1 MTGREGLSKRT
12 LPCPILLIYWG
23 PPVSKAAALFLRVG
37 HLSSTPGTG
46 YDSDTLTGA
55 NAGFADRVLSKLE
68 NALNMVA
75 AASIFLLMIIATVQ
89 VLGRKLLNWPVPGY
103 IDIAEQSI
111 AVFAFLAVAYCQRL
125 GGHVRMELVLD
136 KFRGRP
142 LWLAEAIQTA
152 ATLVLIAVLAW
163 FAYGHFER
171 ALGVR
176 RQHDRHRIADVALQ
190 THGPIAFAVLFVRL
204 GIQLVGFIRLV
215 ARPDAV
221 PVAVPL
227 IIDVE
232 ADGARG
238 ERRRRL

>member
-1 MTGREGLSKRT
+1 MTASPSPAPRL
-12 LPCPILLIYWG
+12 
-23 PPVSKAAALFLRVG
+23 
-37 HLSSTPGTG
+37 
-46 YDSDTLTGA
+46 D
-55 NAGFADRVLSKLE
+55 FADRVLSKLE

-75 AASIFLLMIIATVQ
+75 AASIFMLMIVATVQ

-142 LWLAEAIQTA
+142 LWLAEAIQTL

-171 ALGVR
+171 AWEFGDSTIDIELPTWPSKLMVP
-176 RQHDRHRIADVALQ
+176 VAF
-190 THGPIAFAVLFVRL
+190 GVLFVRL
-204 GIQLVGFIRLV
+204 GIQLVGFLRLIV
-215 ARPDAV
+215 TPDAV

-227 IIDVE
+227 IINVE
-232 ADGARG
+232 EMARAESDAAVGDDETPPSKDGSDSR
-238 ERRRRL
+238 